1 MTVNC
6 WQKKTPKHVESLKI
20 IYNRAVNECPVYR
33 CVSCKIMKDISDKI
47 FLDNAYLPFLHLLTQ
62 AVIFIRA
69 NFTYT

>member
-1 MTVNC
+1 M
-6 WQKKTPKHVESLKI
+6 HVQ
-20 IYNRAVNECPVYR
+20 

-62 AVIFIRA
+62 AVIFYSA